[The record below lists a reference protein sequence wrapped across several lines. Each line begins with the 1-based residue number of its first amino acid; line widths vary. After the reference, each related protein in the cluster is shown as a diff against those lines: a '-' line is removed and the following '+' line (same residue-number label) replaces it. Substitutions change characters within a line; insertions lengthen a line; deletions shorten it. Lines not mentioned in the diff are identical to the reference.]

1 VIWTSAPAFIGSFDD
16 GRWVVIALEA
26 IGGAPPAES
35 WDPESLTR
43 AVSAVVELTEAVTPS
58 PVALPREHPRLG
70 GWIDLAADTS
80 GVARLATVS
89 TWAAD
94 HLSDFVVLESD
105 GLVAAQGSSLV
116 HFDLYPHNMLLADDR
131 IVFVDWPHARL
142 GASIIDLMMLLSSA
156 TADGIDPEPI
166 LATYAAAADP
176 VAVDAILARISR
188 GQHVVTEQYLPDG
201 RVIRISE
208 QPMDGGG
215 WVATHEDF
223 TQQQR
228 AEQMLARTERFLA
241 TILENV
247 TQAIV
252 AKDAQDLRYLF
263 VNKAAEK
270 LYGLPRSEII
280 GKSARDLFSGES
292 AELIERLDR
301 ELLAGDESVEVAVQ
315 TWETPNNG
323 QRRVLARRFR
333 IAGDNRES
341 QIFLS
346 MIEDRTDETRAA

>member
-1 VIWTSAPAFIGSFDD
+1 MSASKDRLRWNEVPEPTRADIEALVGGRVADAENRTGGFSPGLASRLTLRDGRRVFVKAVDGDAWPLECAAYRTEALVVRSLPASLPAPAFIGSFDD

-116 HFDLYPHNMLLADDR
+116 HFDLDPHNMLLADDR

-156 TADGIDPEPI
+156 AADGIDPEPI

-176 VAVDAILARISR
+176 VAVDAILAAHA
-188 GQHVVTEQYLPDG
+188 G
-201 RVIRISE
+201 
-208 QPMDGGG
+208 
-215 WVATHEDF
+215 F
-223 TQQQR
+223 
-228 AEQMLARTERFLA
+228 
-241 TILENV
+241 
-247 TQAIV
+247 
-252 AKDAQDLRYLF
+252 
-263 VNKAAEK
+263 
-270 LYGLPRSEII
+270 
-280 GKSARDLFSGES
+280 
-292 AELIERLDR
+292 
-301 ELLAGDESVEVAVQ
+301 LLAGGLLSVSPGLEPIAAAKCRLGRGAVD
-315 TWETPNNG
+315 WLE
-323 QRRVLARRFR
+323 RRRRR
-333 IAGDNRES
+333 RCVRPPSRRAG
-341 QIFLS
+341 
-346 MIEDRTDETRAA
+346 TT